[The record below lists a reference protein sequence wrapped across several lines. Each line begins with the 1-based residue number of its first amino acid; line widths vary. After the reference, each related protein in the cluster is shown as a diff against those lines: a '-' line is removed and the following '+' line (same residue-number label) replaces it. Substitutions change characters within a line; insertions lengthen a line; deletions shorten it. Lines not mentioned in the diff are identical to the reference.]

1 MPRNRG
7 KRSRV
12 ETGIYRDAVGFAI
25 VQTVG
30 NRQREIRLPPTATRQ
45 QLRDARGD
53 LRAAMRKD
61 AVVRAR
67 SAPARGTLAAA
78 SVDYLSAVRA
88 MPSYKSRRRQI
99 EMWVTVLGHRRLC
112 DLTHVEIARQLQIW
126 RTVPRDPHD
135 DASQPYSA
143 QYVIHLRNALEQLYQ
158 TLTPGEPNP
167 LEHVK
172 RERSPDLLPRA
183 IPVADLVRILRAFPI
198 GSRSRARLAVMA
210 TTGLGQTEL
219 MRLRP
224 QDVDVEAGLLVAHA
238 RRKGKGAAARTVP
251 LTRHAMLALRLF
263 DRLDC
268 WGPFSTSNL
277 RRDFRKAAEA
287 AGYDLGDDGLD
298 WRPYDARH
306 TFLTELGRASR
317 DERAVQEAGGHADIR
332 TTRRY
337 TLGSVGLRVAAAVE
351 ALGRKGKR

>member
-61 AVVRAR
+61 AAVRAR

-99 EMWVTVLGHRRLC
+99 EMWVAVLGHRRLS
-112 DLTHVEIARQLQIW
+112 DLTHVEIARQLQRW
-126 RTVPRDPHD
+126 LTEPR
-135 DASQPYSA
+135 ARGNKAYSA
-143 QYVIHLRNALEQLYQ
+143 QYVIHLRGALAHLFQ
-158 TLTPGEPNP
+158 TLTPDAPNP
-167 LEHVK
+167 VLHVK
-172 RERSPDLLPRA
+172 RARAPDLLPRA

-198 GSRSRARLAVMA
+198 GSKSRARLAVMA